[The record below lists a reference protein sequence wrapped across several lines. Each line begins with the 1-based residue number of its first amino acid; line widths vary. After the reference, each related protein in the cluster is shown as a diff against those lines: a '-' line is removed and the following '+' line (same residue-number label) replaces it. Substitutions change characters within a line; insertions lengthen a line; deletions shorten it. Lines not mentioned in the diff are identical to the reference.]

1 MNYLYYSLTISFIL
15 IGSGCNPKI
24 NNEKT
29 QKETKVLNE
38 NESFDANK
46 VIMTCIPELIES
58 EVDSISIQIVNNTQD
73 VITFGDVYRIMVLKD
88 YRWEDMPSNKTA
100 IFNCIG
106 YELFPGGTSKKKI
119 YLYPEQN
126 RLMKNRIYKIDKIIG
141 FDDKDSIFSAF
152 FHVQ

>member
-1 MNYLYYSLTISFIL
+1 
-15 IGSGCNPKI
+15 
-24 NNEKT
+24 
-29 QKETKVLNE
+29 
-38 NESFDANK
+38 
-46 VIMTCIPELIES
+46 MTCIPELIES

-73 VITFGDVYRIMVLKD
+73 VITFGDMYRIMVLKD

-141 FDDKDSIFSAF
+141 FGDKDSTISAF

>member
-15 IGSGCNPKI
+15 IGSGCNSKI

-58 EVDSISIQIVNNTQD
+58 GVDSISIQIVNNTQD
-73 VITFGDVYRIMVLKD
+73 VITFGNVYRIMVLKD
-88 YRWEDMPSNKTA
+88 YRGGKT
-100 IFNCIG
+100 CPPTRR
-106 YELFPGGTSKKKI
+106 LFLIVLVMNSSP
-119 YLYPEQN
+119 
-126 RLMKNRIYKIDKIIG
+126 
-141 FDDKDSIFSAF
+141 A
-152 FHVQ
+152 